1 MLCKVFDGFLHLRV
15 DLVPEISV
23 AVEGRRTR
31 NKPKMASLE
40 PLATVTRWIGFV
52 SGVLTVLL
60 WCFQLSSTSPSISI
74 GDDPLADVNKSSWR
88 MQLFSFVPSVFI
100 DVWTPFVMGAITVMS
115 HFSSFHLD
123 FMSVNFA
130 HYFIWSILMALFGN
144 MGYAGVVGIVVAS
157 ITLLSSLLSLICAFL
172 YDGTASLKLGN

>member
-1 MLCKVFDGFLHLRV
+1 MQVDG
-15 DLVPEISV
+15 
-23 AVEGRRTR
+23 GKRTE
-31 NKPKMASLE
+31 KKHKMASLE
-40 PLATVTRWIGFV
+40 PLATVTRWVGFV
-52 SGVLTVLL
+52 SGVLTILL

-100 DVWTPFVMGAITVMS
+100 DVWTPFVMGAMTVMS
-115 HFSSFHLD
+115 HIASFHLD

-130 HYFIWSILMALFGN
+130 HYFIWSVLMALFGN

-172 YDGTASLKLGN
+172 YEGTASLKLGH